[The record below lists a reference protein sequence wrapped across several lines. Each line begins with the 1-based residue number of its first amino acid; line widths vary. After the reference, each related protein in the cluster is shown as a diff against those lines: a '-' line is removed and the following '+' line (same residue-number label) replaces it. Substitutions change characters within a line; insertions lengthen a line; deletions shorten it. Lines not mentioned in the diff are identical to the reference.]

1 MVTPV
6 QDKQDLL
13 QRLHEVRDEIKARGV
28 KKLGIFGSFARGSAN
43 EESDVD
49 LLVQFKPRQKSFD
62 NFMGLS
68 FFLED
73 VLQRSVELIT
83 TEAVSPFL
91 GPQILAEV
99 EDVPLSR

>member
-6 QDKQDLL
+6 RDKQDLL

-28 KKLGIFGSFARGSAN
+28 KKLRIFGSFARGSAN

-62 NFMGLS
+62 SFMGLS

-73 VLQRSVELIT
+73 VLERSVELVT

-91 GPQILAEV
+91 GPQILSEV

>member
-6 QDKQDLL
+6 RDKQDLL

-28 KKLGIFGSFARGSAN
+28 KKLGVFGSFARGSEK

-62 NFMGLS
+62 SFIGLS

-83 TEAVSPFL
+83 IEAMSPFL

-99 EDVPLSR
+99 EDVSLNS